1 MAQLFSGPFSQD
13 SDPCATCHLALHH
26 KGCSGHMG
34 HIELS
39 MLVYNPIFV
48 KIVYDILRITCFNCF
63 RLQISDNVMEILVMQ
78 LRLLDA
84 GYIIEAQEIE
94 IFKSDVVVSQS
105 RAEKDAKLEEYKR
118 LLETGLQSCDAV
130 ENSKN
135 LEALRTSIVSSSVKS
150 NPNKRCI
157 HCKEALKKV
166 KYSFRKLMLTASKSE
181 FDSEL

>member
-1 MAQLFSGPFSQD
+1 
-13 SDPCATCHLALHH
+13 
-26 KGCSGHMG
+26 MG

-48 KIVYDILRITCFNCF
+48 KVVYDILRMTCFSCF
-63 RLQISDNVMEILVMQ
+63 RLQISDNVLEILVLQ

-84 GYIIEAQEIE
+84 GYITEAQEIE
-94 IFKSDVVVSQS
+94 IYKSEVVLAQS
-105 RAEKDAKLEEYKR
+105 KEDKNSKLEEYKR

-130 ENSKN
+130 ENTKN
-135 LEALRTSIVSSSVKS
+135 LEALRTSIVSNSVKN

-157 HCKEALKKV
+157 HCKESLKKV

-181 FDSEL
+181 YDSNE

>member
-1 MAQLFSGPFSQD
+1 MEVL
-13 SDPCATCHLALHH
+13 
-26 KGCSGHMG
+26 
-34 HIELS
+34 
-39 MLVYNPIFV
+39 
-48 KIVYDILRITCFNCF
+48 IV
-63 RLQISDNVMEILVMQ
+63 Q

-94 IFKSDVVVSQS
+94 IYKSDVVVAQS

-118 LLETGLQSCDAV
+118 LLATGLQPCDAV

-181 FDSEL
+181 FESEL